1 MKMPH
6 TITLFNRVKR
16 TAGGD
21 ADYSVTVIEGV
32 LHRVTQ
38 AQGVTATGVVNA
50 STVVVI
56 IPTDADAK
64 GATYIAPY
72 EFARLTAEEVKAR
85 KLYTYAPGDLYAK
98 GDFSELADTKLS
110 ATSIKA
116 TCPAHSIT
124 SAEFLDFGSPSLH
137 HWEVKGV

>member
-1 MKMPH
+1 MNMPH

-16 TAGGD
+16 ATGSD
-21 ADYSVTVIEGV
+21 AEYSVTVIKGV

-38 AQGVTATGVVNA
+38 AQGVTATGVVNT

-56 IPTDADAK
+56 IPTDADTNGAK
-64 GATYIAPY
+64 YIAPY
-72 EFARLTAEEVKAR
+72 EFACLTAEDIKAR

-98 GDFSELADTKLS
+98 GDFSELAGTKLS

-116 TCPAHSIT
+116 ASPAHSIT

>member
-16 TAGGD
+16 ATGSD
-21 ADYSVTVIEGV
+21 AEYSVTVIKGV

-56 IPTDADAK
+56 IPTDADTN
-64 GATYIAPY
+64 GATYIAQH
-72 EFARLTAEEVKAR
+72 EFTRLTAEDIKAR

-98 GDFSELADTKLS
+98 GDFSELAGTKLS

-116 TCPAHSIT
+116 ASPAHSIT

>member
-16 TAGGD
+16 TTGGD
-21 ADYSVTVIEGV
+21 AEYSVTVIKGV
-32 LHRVTQ
+32 LHRITQ
-38 AQGVTATGVVNA
+38 AQGISQTGIVNA

-56 IPTDADAK
+56 IPTDADTNDAK
-64 GATYIAPY
+64 YITPQ
-72 EFARLTAEEVKAR
+72 EFADFTGEEIRKR
-85 KLYTYAPGDLYAK
+85 KLYTYAPGDFYAK
-98 GDFSELADTKLS
+98 GDFSSLAGTKLS
-110 ATSIKA
+110 ATLIKNSCA
-116 TCPAHSIT
+116 AHSIT